1 MLEGK
6 TIVVTGAGSGI
17 GRKTVELAF
26 NYGANVVAVDLE
38 DSVLDTVAQLSDN
51 KNRSKAVVADISN
64 EEEVTA
70 FINDC
75 IKSFGRVDG
84 IYANAGVPGAG
95 KPVLEL
101 TVDDWNRTLSINTIG
116 VFLAVKHSAPH
127 FIAQGQGSIVCTASV
142 AGIRANAGGVDYS
155 ASKAGVISIVQTT
168 AYQLYGTGVRI
179 NAICPGLIETGM
191 TKPVFD
197 SAKER
202 GREDRIGQINPSKR
216 YGIPEEIGE
225 AACFLLSDKA
235 SYINGQAL
243 PVDGGLSASHPWS
256 FPRGK

>member
-1 MLEGK
+1 M
-6 TIVVTGAGSGI
+6 VTGAGSGI

-26 NYGANVVAVDLE
+26 NYGANVVAVDLN
-38 DSVLDTVAQLSDN
+38 DSVSDTVALLSDK

-64 EEEVTA
+64 EGEVAT

-142 AGIRANAGGVDYS
+142 AGMRANAGGVDSVSYTHLR
-155 ASKAGVISIVQTT
+155 AH
-168 AYQLYGTGVRI
+168 
-179 NAICPGLIETGM
+179 ET
-191 TKPVFD
+191 
-197 SAKER
+197 
-202 GREDRIGQINPSKR
+202 
-216 YGIPEEIGE
+216 
-225 AACFLLSDKA
+225 
-235 SYINGQAL
+235 
-243 PVDGGLSASHPWS
+243 
-256 FPRGK
+256 